1 MKVTYIEKGDIFS
14 LEGVR
19 NFAHGCNCAG
29 AMGKGIALQFRVK
42 YPEMYKQYVKLCK
55 SRQFIPGGVFDYCE
69 DGTHIYNLGTQRS
82 WRTKA
87 EPRYIRMSLR
97 KMLELA
103 SESQVTSIA
112 MPAIGAGLGG
122 LTWDSVKGIIEEIAS
137 EFSIDIVLFIAA
149 WVLAIISRVKYK
161 NIFSLV
167 LIVIYGVFLVFSV
180 LGIIILFAVLIGH
193 F

>member
-1 MKVTYIEKGDIFS
+1 MKVYFIEKGDIFN
-14 LEGVR
+14 LDAVR
-19 NFAHGCNCAG
+19 GYAHGCNCAG

-137 EFSIDIVLFIAA
+137 EFSIDIVLFI
-149 WVLAIISRVKYK
+149 VETYEKKRE
-161 NIFSLV
+161 
-167 LIVIYGVFLVFSV
+167 
-180 LGIIILFAVLIGH
+180 
-193 F
+193 